1 MMTLKMDA
9 LESYSGVT
17 GKNVCYIKCRML
29 LNVNQVNISD
39 GLFVILILDR
49 NSKPYYCSPLCQL
62 VFHRFSYQ
70 PKLALPTMDE
80 VSSDPEIMDSEYI
93 VNPEEVDTDTA

>member
-1 MMTLKMDA
+1 M
-9 LESYSGVT
+9 
-17 GKNVCYIKCRML
+17 
-29 LNVNQVNISD
+29 NISD

-80 VSSDPEIMDSEYI
+80 ISSDPEIMDSEYI
-93 VNPEEVDTDTA
+93 ENPEEVDTDTALSPDESFDVVEKRSIICLFNYKPGCINIIPGY